1 MQFITASQPL
11 RNKCF
16 HTLTV
21 HQRKAQLLMEAGD
34 VIMTEIFIIVTVVV
48 IIIIIITLIFTI
60 IIIIIII
67 INDKSLVLALSLHYL
82 FMIQCITLNVMLL

>member
-34 VIMTEIFIIVTVVV
+34 VIMTEIFINVTV
-48 IIIIIITLIFTI
+48 TLIFTI